1 MVGECD
7 WTIINYCLNLF
18 MSVCIS
24 GILIRVQWRTF
35 LIDSFT
41 MLSIHSYMLPQC
53 SDLAG
58 MFLICTLFWTRWC
71 WTFWSSIT
79 LNNFLISSSPLR
91 MFWHYQQRFFI
102 DSIVMPE
109 CEKELIGWQVINN
122 FQIRIT
128 SGTTGEKADI
138 TCFLNPA
145 TNLGYQMASKI
156 NSHHGEWCNLVKVK
170 VRR

>member
-1 MVGECD
+1 
-7 WTIINYCLNLF
+7 
-18 MSVCIS
+18 
-24 GILIRVQWRTF
+24 
-35 LIDSFT
+35 
-41 MLSIHSYMLPQC
+41 
-53 SDLAG
+53 
-58 MFLICTLFWTRWC
+58 
-71 WTFWSSIT
+71 
-79 LNNFLISSSPLR
+79 
-91 MFWHYQQRFFI
+91 
-102 DSIVMPE
+102 MPE

-170 VRR
+170 VRQ